1 MRKYEWIS
9 VIAIMFFI
17 SVVSV
22 FTTLF
27 VSNKYFITK
36 IKTVSMVEVLN
47 DTNDD
52 SYQKFLEG
60 IISQD
65 EYSKLVESKMI
76 KIQSALN
83 YFSSENT
90 LLLVEEA
97 LIKTDKKSISDVL
110 VISMIEDS
118 SKSIEIANELRKLGI
133 NTEIYFEK
141 EEIL

>member
-1 MRKYEWIS
+1 MRKYEWIR
-9 VIAIMFFI
+9 VIAIMFLI

-97 LIKTDKKSISDVL
+97 LIKKKKKNYTSI
-110 VISMIEDS
+110 
-118 SKSIEIANELRKLGI
+118 
-133 NTEIYFEK
+133 TEAVKNYVK
-141 EEIL
+141 

>member
-36 IKTVSMVEVLN
+36 IKTVSMVEVLK

-52 SYQKFLEG
+52 SYQKFLDG
-60 IISQD
+60 TISQD

-97 LIKTDKKSISDVL
+97 LIKTDKKNYISI
-110 VISMIEDS
+110 
-118 SKSIEIANELRKLGI
+118 
-133 NTEIYFEK
+133 TEAVKNYVK
-141 EEIL
+141 

>member
-36 IKTVSMVEVLN
+36 IKTVSMVEVLK

-52 SYQKFLEG
+52 SYQKFLDG
-60 IISQD
+60 TISQD
-65 EYSKLVESKMI
+65 EYSKLVETKMI

-83 YFSSENT
+83 YFSSKNDII
-90 LLLVEEA
+90 LVEEA
-97 LIKTDKKSISDVL
+97 LIKTDKNSYISI
-110 VISMIEDS
+110 
-118 SKSIEIANELRKLGI
+118 
-133 NTEIYFEK
+133 TEAVKRYVK
-141 EEIL
+141 